1 MRSINDNYCAGKS
14 IRTVFDFVNLF
25 EPAIHVSISGIL
37 SVCAS
42 IDSSVDISRDRGGTL
57 QRWTEGWT
65 GSSHG
70 GEVKARD

>member
-1 MRSINDNYCAGKS
+1 M
-14 IRTVFDFVNLF
+14 NLF
-25 EPAIHVSISGIL
+25 EPPIHVSISGIL